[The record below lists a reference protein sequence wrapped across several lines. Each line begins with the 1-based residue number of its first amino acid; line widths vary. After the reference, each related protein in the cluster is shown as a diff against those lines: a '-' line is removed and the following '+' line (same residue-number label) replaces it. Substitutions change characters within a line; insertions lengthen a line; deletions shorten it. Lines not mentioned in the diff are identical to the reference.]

1 MNELDDCQCGEN
13 RVKFQSPNFK
23 IGFRPRPKRKP
34 AQIDHWSASPY
45 LLPCCQTQPTH
56 SKQGIQ
62 MGETE
67 TVIFITTDK
76 NGERI
81 DYRIQVL
88 FKQ

>member
-1 MNELDDCQCGEN
+1 
-13 RVKFQSPNFK
+13 
-23 IGFRPRPKRKP
+23 
-34 AQIDHWSASPY
+34 
-45 LLPCCQTQPTH
+45 
-56 SKQGIQ
+56 